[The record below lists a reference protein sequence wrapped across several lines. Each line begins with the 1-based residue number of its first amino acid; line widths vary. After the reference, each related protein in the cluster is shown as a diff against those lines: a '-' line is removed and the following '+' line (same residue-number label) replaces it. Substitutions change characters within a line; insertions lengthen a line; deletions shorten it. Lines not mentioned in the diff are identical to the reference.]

1 MTYHTYNT
9 HAIILQCIPTDEND
23 VVYILFTQDLGLI
36 VARASGVRYAKSKLR
51 PVLQAGNYVVC
62 TFVKGKTVWRIT
74 GAEELYVP
82 NVLIKK
88 ILARLTIFIRKT
100 IVFDV
105 PDSKIFKTLLSACTY
120 HSHVI
125 DIYSYR
131 TIEHVTLVRIMHHL
145 SLWPHTHEQ
154 ELLLV
159 APYTESNIQKL
170 QPLMREYRNTLQEVL
185 RTAFI

>member
-23 VVYILFTQDLGLI
+23 IVYILFTQDLGLI
-36 VARASGVRYAKSKLR
+36 AARASGVRYSKSKLR
-51 PVLQAGNYVVC
+51 PVLQVGNYIVC

-74 GAEELYVP
+74 GAEELRVP
-82 NVLIKK
+82 NVHIKK
-88 ILARLTIFIRKT
+88 IIARLTTFIRKT

-105 PDSKIFKTLLSACTY
+105 PDSKIFQTLFAACSY
-120 HSHVI
+120 HGEVL
-125 DIYSYR
+125 DIYTYR

-154 ELLLV
+154 ELLLI
-159 APYTESNIQKL
+159 APYTELNIQTL
-170 QPLMREYRNTLQEVL
+170 QPLMKEYKSTLQEVL